1 MITFNAPD
9 FTQHPPR
16 SPRVKLGGFVHL
28 PRMLDKARAVVSGNL
43 GEFIFPCP
51 LDQRL
56 FAFTGLKAEEIL
68 EEVKKGCSDTEML
81 SWVLANSNPIRQTW
95 EITTWSDY
103 LSALSAG
110 DIKRHQLFAETIQ
123 SLAPARADI
132 FTYFDRLDLDDYVT
146 YYGNAK

>member
-56 FAFTGLKAEEIL
+56 FAFTGLKAGEIL
-68 EEVKKGCSDTEML
+68 EEVKKG
-81 SWVLANSNPIRQTW
+81 
-95 EITTWSDY
+95 
-103 LSALSAG
+103 
-110 DIKRHQLFAETIQ
+110 
-123 SLAPARADI
+123 
-132 FTYFDRLDLDDYVT
+132 
-146 YYGNAK
+146 